1 MRQQADA
8 TRRRE
13 GSAMRGR
20 REAMQQPA
28 GATRRREG
36 GERTTRGDVTTSWH
50 DKTTP
55 GRCHIRSNTMSHITF
70 KMCKFVLIIHLR
82 NYHYDF
88 DLDLVYVWSRYGVL
102 QLTYMTYQNS
112 CPIDHFFGR
121 LLMSQDISPTLI
133 VLLVSIYRIFHVF
146 VRILPMSQDSI
157 MIMSVFDHFM
167 FSILSIFLSEEHIPR
182 IRIFSCFS
190 SFR

>member
-1 MRQQADA
+1 M
-8 TRRRE
+8 
-13 GSAMRGR
+13 S
-20 REAMQQPA
+20 
-28 GATRRREG
+28 
-36 GERTTRGDVTTSWH
+36 
-50 DKTTP
+50 
-55 GRCHIRSNTMSHITF
+55 IRSNTMSHITF

-88 DLDLVYVWSRYGVL
+88 DLDLVYVWSWYGVL

>member
-1 MRQQADA
+1 LTQPSSSPMLL
-8 TRRRE
+8 
-13 GSAMRGR
+13 SA
-20 REAMQQPA
+20 AVNA
-28 GATRRREG
+28 ASTF
-36 GERTTRGDVTTSWH
+36 SAF
-50 DKTTP
+50 
-55 GRCHIRSNTMSHITF
+55 IRSNTMSHITF

-88 DLDLVYVWSRYGVL
+88 YLDLVYVWSRYGVL